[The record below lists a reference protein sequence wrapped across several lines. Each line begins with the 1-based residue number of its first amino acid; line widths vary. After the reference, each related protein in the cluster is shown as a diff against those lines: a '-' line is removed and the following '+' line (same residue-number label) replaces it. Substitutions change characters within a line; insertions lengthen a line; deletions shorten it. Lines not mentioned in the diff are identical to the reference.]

1 MTQSQYRQTLVVFYL
16 TKLYLF
22 LSSMYLFYHFVK
34 SDEYWA
40 LFLAVY
46 MLYGAF
52 LFYGFEIRFKK
63 LVGLQSAEEIH
74 KLMYKDLNRKERRI
88 VLKKLGKKKI

>member
-22 LSSMYLFYHFVK
+22 LSSMFLFYHFVK
-34 SDEYWA
+34 SDEYFA
-40 LFLAVY
+40 LFLAIF

-63 LVGLQSAEEIH
+63 LVAEDNQQAIYD
-74 KLMYKDLNRKERRI
+74 LMYKDISRRERRI
-88 VLKKLGKKKI
+88 VLRKLGKKKI